1 MEQSKVEEKDLEGT
15 GEEKPEPIVKPK
27 NDSVMESYV
36 PAANERH
43 LIHAEMEVVSYNQST
58 GKKLSVP
65 MIQKFNTK
73 EWPQIEKTAPQQG
86 YTIKILFDPRKK

>member
-1 MEQSKVEEKDLEGT
+1 MEKPEVEEKDLEGSV
-15 GEEKPEPIVKPK
+15 EEKPEPIVKPK

-43 LIHAEMEVVSYNQST
+43 LIHAEMEVVSFDQRT

-65 MIQKFNTK
+65 TIQKFNTK
-73 EWPQIEKTAPQQG
+73 EWPQIERTAPQQG